1 MQKLRVSTKNRT
13 EFLNITSQVRNYVS
27 SSGVQE
33 GICHIFV
40 PHTTA
45 GITVNEA
52 ADPDVQRDILNEM
65 NKVIPFEDSY
75 AHQEGNAAA
84 HIKTTLFGSSVT
96 VPIADGRL
104 ALGTWQGIF
113 FGEFDGPRS
122 RSVYLQIVRA
132 T

>member
-1 MQKLRVSTKNRT
+1 MEKLRVSTTNRT
-13 EFLNITSQVRNYVS
+13 EFLNITSQVRNYVA

-45 GITVNEA
+45 GVTLNEA

-75 AHQEGNAAA
+75 AHREGNAAA

-96 VPIADGRL
+96 VPIAEGRL

>member
-1 MQKLRVSTKNRT
+1 MEKLRISTTNRT
-13 EFLNITSQVRNYVS
+13 EFINITSQVRQFVS

-33 GICHIFV
+33 GICHVFV

-45 GITVNEA
+45 GVTVNEA
-52 ADPDVQRDILNEM
+52 ADPDVQRDILNEL

-75 AHQEGNAAA
+75 AHREGNAAA

-96 VPIADGRL
+96 VPISEGRL

-113 FGEFDGPRS
+113 LGEFDGPRS
-122 RSVYLQIVRA
+122 RSVYLQLVRA

>member
-1 MQKLRVSTKNRT
+1 MEKLRISTANRT
-13 EFLNITSQVRNYVS
+13 ESVNITSQVRKYVS
-27 SSGVQE
+27 ASGVQE
-33 GICHIFV
+33 GVCHVFV

-45 GITVNEA
+45 GVTLNEA
-52 ADPDVQRDILNEM
+52 ADPDVQRDILNEL

-75 AHQEGNAAA
+75 AHREGNAAA
-84 HIKTTLFGSSVT
+84 HIKATLFGSSVT
-96 VPIADGRL
+96 IPIAEGRL
-104 ALGTWQGIF
+104 ALGTWQGVF

>member
-1 MQKLRVSTKNRT
+1 MEKLRISTTNRT
-13 EFLNITSQVRNYVS
+13 ESQNITSQVREYVAA
-27 SSGVQE
+27 SGVQE
-33 GICHIFV
+33 GICHVFV

-45 GITVNEA
+45 GITLNEA
-52 ADPDVQRDILNEM
+52 ADPDVQRDILSEL

-75 AHQEGNAAA
+75 AHREGNAAA
-84 HIKTTLFGSSVT
+84 HIKATLFGSSVT
-96 VPIADGRL
+96 VPISEGRL
-104 ALGTWQGIF
+104 ALGTWQGVF

>member
-1 MQKLRVSTKNRT
+1 MEKLRVSTTNRT
-13 EFLNITSQVRNYVS
+13 EFLNITSQVRAYVA

-33 GICHIFV
+33 GVCHIFV

-45 GITVNEA
+45 GVTLNEA
-52 ADPDVQRDILNEM
+52 ADPDVQRDILKEM
-65 NKVIPFEDSY
+65 NKVIPFDDSY
-75 AHQEGNAAA
+75 AHREGNAAA
-84 HIKTTLFGSSVT
+84 HIKTTLFGSSVA
-96 VPIADGRL
+96 VPISEGRL
-104 ALGTWQGIF
+104 ALGTWQGVF